1 MCLVGDAS
9 TNSLR
14 IVNHWTQT
22 VNLGHG
28 VILVQAEA
36 LVHCSADRSI
46 AMESVIAC
54 VLVCKR

>member
-1 MCLVGDAS
+1 
-9 TNSLR
+9 
-14 IVNHWTQT
+14 